1 MSKSFQQSS
10 LSRDSQGHGRDL
22 SAGIGLLA
30 AATQSLNM
38 PASLGR
44 MNQGTARL
52 ASLMNLGMSSS
63 LNQQG
68 SHSALSSGSTS
79 SHNLQSIFNIGS
91 RGPLP
96 LSSQHRGDADQA
108 TNILASFGLS
118 ARDLDELSRYPEDK
132 ITPENL
138 PQILLQL
145 KRRRAEEGYGRDGR
159 SSTREPPYRVPRDDW
174 EEKRHFRRD
183 SFDDRGPSLNPVV
196 DYDHGS
202 RSQESGYYDRM
213 DYEDDRLRDGERCR
227 DESFYGETSH
237 NYHKFDSEY
246 DRMGRGPGPERSLFE
261 KKRGAPPNS
270 NIEDFHGFL
279 PKGYPH
285 LCSICDMPVHSN
297 KEWNHHINGATHSR
311 RCQLLLEIYPE
322 WNPDSDSGH
331 GMGDPFML
339 QQSTNPAPG
348 ILGPPPP
355 PFHLGGPPVGPR
367 DLQAL
372 SSQEGRIKI
381 RCSHELV
388 TSYLLNSLRAGNG
401 NMQGPRHMQKG
412 RVETSRVVHIMD
424 FQRGKNLRYQLLQ
437 LVEPFGI
444 ITNHLILNKINEAFI
459 EMSTTEDAQAA
470 VEYYSTTPALVFGKP
485 VRVHLSQ
492 KYKRIKKPEGKPD
505 QKTEPP
511 KPELGRVIHLSNLPH
526 SGYSDNAVLKL
537 AEPYGK
543 IKNYIL
549 MRMKS
554 QAFIEMETR
563 EDALAMVEHC
573 ANKALW
579 FQGRC
584 VKVDLSE
591 KYKKLVL
598 RIPNKGVELLKKD
611 KTRKRTYSPDSKDS
625 PSDKKSKTDAA
636 QKPESGNV
644 EDKTKEEKQDDAA
657 EPSGAKSTE
666 QTDQDEPSLLLESE
680 DELLVDEE
688 EAAALLESGSSAGDD
703 ADVANLTDVTTE
715 VKKEPADD
723 VTVKTEGNV
732 VANPATK
739 KKLKKRYV
747 GGFPRSMEGFV
758 TLDEVGDEE
767 DSDHQKL
774 RKSGLAIKVAGKN
787 DDSLAEIKVD
797 KIEEPEQENETL
809 ENGTKTEENPKAEAA
824 EASDTTTAQDT
835 EKNAHENTDTQDE
848 QETKNVQEKAA
859 VPDEF
864 RIGPYQ
870 PNIPV
875 GVNYVVPKTGF
886 YCKLCSLFYTN
897 EDVAKKTHCSSL
909 PHYQK
914 LKKILDKMAED
925 HRQKKEA

>member
-311 RCQLLLEIYPE
+311 RCQLLLEMYE
-322 WNPDSDSGH
+322 LK
-331 GMGDPFML
+331 GDPFML

-367 DLQAL
+367 GGFSICLQ
-372 SSQEGRIKI
+372 SSYM
-381 RCSHELV
+381 LV
-388 TSYLLNSLRAGNG
+388 EFSGAGNG

-625 PSDKKSKTDAA
+625 PSDKKSKTEPA
-636 QKPESGNV
+636 QKPESGNA
-644 EDKTKEEKQDDAA
+644 EEKAKEEKQEDAA
-657 EPSGAKSTE
+657 EPSSAKSGE
-666 QTDQDEPSLLLESE
+666 QTEQDEPSLLLESE

-688 EAAALLESGSSAGDD
+688 EAAALLESGSSAGED
-703 ADVANLTDVTTE
+703 ADVANLADVTTE
-715 VKKEPADD
+715 EKKDTPDD
-723 VTVKTEGNV
+723 ATVKTEGNV
-732 VANPATK
+732 TATPAAK

-774 RKSGLAIKVAGKN
+774 RKSGLAAKAAGKSE
-787 DDSLAEIKVD
+787 DSLAEIKVD
-797 KIEEPEQENETL
+797 KIEEPEQESETV
-809 ENGTKTEENPKAEAA
+809 ENGTKSEENAKAESV
-824 EASDTTTAQDT
+824 EASDATTAAQDT
-835 EKNAHENTDTQDE
+835 EKNAQENTDPQGE
-848 QETKNVQEKAA
+848 QETKSVLEKPL

-925 HRQKKEA
+925 FRQKKEG

>member
-145 KRRRAEEGYGRDGR
+145 KRRRAEESYGRDGR

-367 DLQAL
+367 
-372 SSQEGRIKI
+372 G
-381 RCSHELV
+381 
-388 TSYLLNSLRAGNG
+388 AGNG
-401 NMQGPRHMQKG
+401 SMQGPRHMQKG

-625 PSDKKSKTDAA
+625 PSDKKSKPDAA
-636 QKPESGNV
+636 PKPEGSSG
-644 EDKTKEEKQDDAA
+644 EEKAKEEKQDDAA
-657 EPSGAKSTE
+657 EPSGTKSTE

-715 VKKEPADD
+715 EKKDTADE
-723 VTVKTEGNV
+723 VAVKTEGNV
-732 VANPATK
+732 VPNPAAK

-774 RKSGLAIKVAGKN
+774 RKLAAKSAGKN

-809 ENGTKTEENPKAEAA
+809 ENGTKPEENAKAESVDAPDA
-824 EASDTTTAQDT
+824 TAAQDAENT
-835 EKNAHENTDTQDE
+835 HENTDTQEE
-848 QETKNVQEKAA
+848 QETKNVQEKPL

-870 PNIPV
+870 PNVPV

>member
-10 LSRDSQGHGRDL
+10 LGRDSQGHGRDL
-22 SAGIGLLA
+22 SAAGIGLLA
-30 AATQSLNM
+30 AATQSLSM

-68 SHSALSSGSTS
+68 AHSALSSASTS

-108 TNILASFGLS
+108 SNILASFGLS

-145 KRRRAEEGYGRDGR
+145 KRRRTEEGPTLSYGRDGR
-159 SSTREPPYRVPRDDW
+159 SATREPPYRVPRDDW

-183 SFDDRGPSLNPVV
+183 SFDDRGPSLNPVL

-227 DESFYGETSH
+227 DDSFFGETSH

-246 DRMGRGPGPERSLFE
+246 ERMGRGPGPLQERSLFE
-261 KKRGAPPNS
+261 KKRGAPPSS
-270 NIEDFHGFL
+270 NIEDFHGLL

-285 LCSICDMPVHSN
+285 LCSICDLPVHSN
-297 KEWNHHINGATHSR
+297 KEWSQHINGASHSR

-322 WNPDSDSGH
+322 WNPDNDTGH
-331 GMGDPFML
+331 TMGDPFML

-355 PFHLGGPPVGPR
+355 SFHLGGPAVGPR
-367 DLQAL
+367 GNL
-372 SSQEGRIKI
+372 G
-381 RCSHELV
+381 
-388 TSYLLNSLRAGNG
+388 AGNG
-401 NMQGPRHMQKG
+401 NLQGPRHMQKG

-437 LVEPFGI
+437 LVEPFGVI
-444 ITNHLILNKINEAFI
+444 SNHLILNKINEAFI
-459 EMSTTEDAQAA
+459 EMATTEDAQAA
-470 VEYYSTTPALVFGKP
+470 VDYYTTTPALVFGKP

-505 QKTEPP
+505 QKFDQ
-511 KPELGRVIHLSNLPH
+511 KQELGRVIHLSNLPH
-526 SGYSDNAVLKL
+526 SGYSDSAVLKL

-554 QAFIEMETR
+554 Q
-563 EDALAMVEHC
+563 
-573 ANKALW
+573 
-579 FQGRC
+579 
-584 VKVDLSE
+584 
-591 KYKKLVL
+591 
-598 RIPNKGVELLKKD
+598 IPNRGIDLLKKD
-611 KTRKRTYSPDSKDS
+611 KSRKRSYSPDGKES
-625 PSDKKSKTDAA
+625 PSDKKSKTDGS
-636 QKPESGNV
+636 QKTESTTEGK
-644 EDKTKEEKQDDAA
+644 EQEEKSGEDGEKDTKDDQAEQ
-657 EPSGAKSTE
+657 EPSM
-666 QTDQDEPSLLLESE
+666 LLESE

-688 EAAALLESGSSAGDD
+688 EAAALLESGSSVGDETD
-703 ADVANLTDVTTE
+703 LANLGDVASDG
-715 VKKEPADD
+715 KKEPSDKA
-723 VTVKTEGNV
+723 VKKD
-732 VANPATK
+732 ANASASAASK
-739 KKLKKRYV
+739 KKLK
-747 GGFPRSMEGFV
+747 
-758 TLDEVGDEE
+758 
-767 DSDHQKL
+767 
-774 RKSGLAIKVAGKN
+774 
-787 DDSLAEIKVD
+787 KVD
-797 KIEEPEQENETL
+797 KIEELDQENEAAL
-809 ENGTKTEENPKAEAA
+809 ENGIKNEENTEPGAESA
-824 EASDTTTAQDT
+824 ENADDPNKDTSENADGQSD
-835 EKNAHENTDTQDE
+835 ENKEDYTI
-848 QETKNVQEKAA
+848 
-859 VPDEF
+859 PDEY

-870 PNIPV
+870 PNVPV
-875 GVNYVVPKTGF
+875 GIDYVIPKTGF

-897 EDVAKKTHCSSL
+897 EEVAKNTHCSSL

-914 LKKILDKMAED
+914 LKKFLNKLAEER
-925 HRQKKEA
+925 RQKKEA

>member
-30 AATQSLNM
+30 AATQSLSM

-68 SHSALSSGSTS
+68 SHSALSSASTS

-145 KRRRAEEGYGRDGR
+145 KRRRAEEGPSLSYGRDGR

-227 DESFYGETSH
+227 DDSFYGETSR

-331 GMGDPFML
+331 GRGDRSML

-355 PFHLGGPPVGPR
+355 PFHLGPPLGPR
-367 DLQAL
+367 
-372 SSQEGRIKI
+372 G
-381 RCSHELV
+381 
-388 TSYLLNSLRAGNG
+388 AGNG
-401 NMQGPRHMQKG
+401 NMPGPRHMQKD
-412 RVETSRVVHIMD
+412 RMETSRVVHIMD

-470 VEYYSTTPALVFGKP
+470 VEYYMTTPALVFGKP
-485 VRVHLSQ
+485 VRVHLSH

-511 KPELGRVIHLSNLPH
+511 KPEPGRVIHLSNLPH
-526 SGYSDNAVLKL
+526 SGYSDNAVIKL

-573 ANKALW
+573 SNKALW

-625 PSDKKSKTDAA
+625 PSDKKSKTDGT
-636 QKPESGNV
+636 QKTESGSA
-644 EDKTKEEKQDDAA
+644 EDKDKEEKQDDDAEKSAA
-657 EPSGAKSTE
+657 KGSE
-666 QTDQDEPSLLLESE
+666 QADQDEPNLLLESE

-703 ADVANLTDVTTE
+703 ADVANLGDVAAE
-715 VKKEPADD
+715 EKKDAADD
-723 VTVKTEGNV
+723 TNAKTEGNIG
-732 VANPATK
+732 ATPAAK

-747 GGFPRSMEGFV
+747 GGFPQSMEGFV

-774 RKSGLAIKVAGKN
+774 RKSGMVGKSAGKN

-809 ENGTKTEENPKAEAA
+809 ENGTKTEENIKTEPVET
-824 EASDTTTAQDT
+824 SDNTATQDM
-835 EKNAHENTDTQDE
+835 EKNTNENTDAQGE
-848 QETKNVQEKAA
+848 QETKSIQEKSV
-859 VPDEF
+859 VPDEY

-870 PNIPV
+870 PNVPV

-925 HRQKKEA
+925 HRQKKDA

>member
-367 DLQAL
+367 
-372 SSQEGRIKI
+372 GNIG
-381 RCSHELV
+381 
-388 TSYLLNSLRAGNG
+388 AGNG

-625 PSDKKSKTDAA
+625 PSDKKSKPDAA
-636 QKPESGNV
+636 QKPESGSV
-644 EDKTKEEKQDDAA
+644 EEKVKEEKQDDAA
-657 EPSGAKSTE
+657 EPSGAKSSE
-666 QTDQDEPSLLLESE
+666 QADQDEPSLLLESE

-715 VKKEPADD
+715 EKKDTADD
-723 VTVKTEGNV
+723 VTIKVEGNV
-732 VANPATK
+732 VANPAAK
-739 KKLKKRYV
+739 KKLK
-747 GGFPRSMEGFV
+747 
-758 TLDEVGDEE
+758 
-767 DSDHQKL
+767 
-774 RKSGLAIKVAGKN
+774 
-787 DDSLAEIKVD
+787 KVD
-797 KIEEPEQENETL
+797 KIEEPEQENEAL
-809 ENGTKTEENPKAEAA
+809 ENGTKTEDNLKAETV
-824 EASDTTTAQDT
+824 EVSDTTTTAQDT
-835 EKNAHENTDTQDE
+835 EKNAPENTDTQDE
-848 QETKNVQEKAA
+848 QETKNVPEKPL

-870 PNIPV
+870 PNVPV

>member
-30 AATQSLNM
+30 AATQSLSM

-68 SHSALSSGSTS
+68 SHSALSSASTS

-108 TNILASFGLS
+108 SNILASFGLS

-145 KRRRAEEGYGRDGR
+145 KRRRTEEGPSLSYGRDGR
-159 SSTREPPYRVPRDDW
+159 SATREPPYRVPRDDW

-183 SFDDRGPSLNPVV
+183 SFDDRGPSLNPVL

-227 DESFYGETSH
+227 DESFYGEPSH

-246 DRMGRGPGPERSLFE
+246 ERMGRGPGPLQERSLFE
-261 KKRGAPPNS
+261 KKRGAPPSS

-297 KEWNHHINGATHSR
+297 KEWNQHINGATHSR

-322 WNPDSDSGH
+322 WNPDNDSGH

-355 PFHLGGPPVGPR
+355 SFHLGGPPVGPR
-367 DLQAL
+367 
-372 SSQEGRIKI
+372 G
-381 RCSHELV
+381 
-388 TSYLLNSLRAGNG
+388 NMGAGNG

-412 RVETSRVVHIMD
+412 RMETSRVVHIMD

-437 LVEPFGI
+437 LVEPFGVI
-444 ITNHLILNKINEAFI
+444 SNHLILNKINEAFI

-470 VEYYSTTPALVFGKP
+470 VDYYTTTPALVFGKP

-492 KYKRIKKPEGKPD
+492 KYKRIKKPEGGKPD
-505 QKTEPP
+505 QKFEQ

-526 SGYSDNAVLKL
+526 SGYSDSAVIKL

-563 EDALAMVEHC
+563 EDAMAMVEHC
-573 ANKALW
+573 AKKALW
-579 FQGRC
+579 FQGRY

-598 RIPNKGVELLKKD
+598 RIPNRGIDLLKKD
-611 KTRKRTYSPDSKDS
+611 KSRKRSYSPDGKDS
-625 PSDKKSKTDAA
+625 PSDKKSKTDGS
-636 QKPESGNV
+636 QKSDSGA
-644 EDKTKEEKQDDAA
+644 EGKEQEEKQSEDADKDIKDEQA
-657 EPSGAKSTE
+657 E
-666 QTDQDEPSLLLESE
+666 QEPGLLLESE

-688 EAAALLESGSSAGDD
+688 EAAALLESGSSVGDETD
-703 ADVANLTDVTTE
+703 LANLGDVAADI
-715 VKKEPADD
+715 KKEPSEKAL
-723 VTVKTEGNV
+723 KKMEMSLGSS
-732 VANPATK
+732 AAAK
-739 KKLKKRYV
+739 KKLKK
-747 GGFPRSMEGFV
+747 
-758 TLDEVGDEE
+758 
-767 DSDHQKL
+767 
-774 RKSGLAIKVAGKN
+774 
-787 DDSLAEIKVD
+787 VD
-797 KIEEPEQENETL
+797 KMEELDQENDGSL
-809 ENGTKTEENPKAEAA
+809 ENGIKNEDSTEPGGAESAENLEGMDPNQET
-824 EASDTTTAQDT
+824 S
-835 EKNAHENTDTQDE
+835 ENTDGESEIKREDI
-848 QETKNVQEKAA
+848 
-859 VPDEF
+859 PDEY

-870 PNIPV
+870 PNVPV
-875 GVNYVVPKTGF
+875 GVDYVIPKTGF

-897 EDVAKKTHCSSL
+897 EEVAKNTHCSSL

-914 LKKILDKMAED
+914 LKKFLNKLAED
-925 HRQKKEA
+925 RRQKKEA

>member
-38 PASLGR
+38 PSLGR

-367 DLQAL
+367 
-372 SSQEGRIKI
+372 G
-381 RCSHELV
+381 
-388 TSYLLNSLRAGNG
+388 AGNG

-505 QKTEPP
+505 QKNETP

-573 ANKALW
+573 TNKALW

-611 KTRKRTYSPDSKDS
+611 KTRKRTYSPDNKDS
-625 PSDKKSKTDAA
+625 PSDKKPKTDAT
-636 QKPESGNV
+636 QKPEGGNA
-644 EDKTKEEKQDDAA
+644 EDKVKEEKPEDAA
-657 EPSGAKSTE
+657 EPSAAKPNE
-666 QTDQDEPSLLLESE
+666 QTEQDEPSLLLESE

-703 ADVANLTDVTTE
+703 ADVANLTDVATE
-715 VKKEPADD
+715 EKKDTAED

-732 VANPATK
+732 VASPAAK

-774 RKSGLAIKVAGKN
+774 RKAGLALKAAAKN

-797 KIEEPEQENETL
+797 KIEEPEQESETL
-809 ENGTKTEENPKAEAA
+809 ENGTKPEESLKVEPVEG
-824 EASDTTTAQDT
+824 SDATAAQDP
-835 EKNAHENTDTQDE
+835 EKNTHENTDPQDE
-848 QETKNVQEKAA
+848 QEAKNAADKALI
-859 VPDEF
+859 PDEF

-870 PNIPV
+870 PNVPL

-925 HRQKKEA
+925 YRQKKEA

>member
-367 DLQAL
+367 
-372 SSQEGRIKI
+372 G
-381 RCSHELV
+381 
-388 TSYLLNSLRAGNG
+388 AGNG

-625 PSDKKSKTDAA
+625 PSDKKSKTDAT

-644 EDKTKEEKQDDAA
+644 EEKVKEEKQDDAA
-657 EPSGAKSTE
+657 EPSGPKSSE
-666 QTDQDEPSLLLESE
+666 QADQDEPSLLLESE

-703 ADVANLTDVTTE
+703 ADVANLADVTTE
-715 VKKEPADD
+715 EKKDTADD
-723 VTVKTEGNV
+723 VTIKTEGNV

-774 RKSGLAIKVAGKN
+774 RKSGLAVKSAGKN

-809 ENGTKTEENPKAEAA
+809 ENGTKTEDSSKAEAV
-824 EASDTTTAQDT
+824 ESSDTTTAQDT

-848 QETKNVQEKAA
+848 QETKNVQEKPL

>member
-38 PASLGR
+38 PASLRR

-96 LSSQHRGDADQA
+96 LSSQHSGDADQA

-367 DLQAL
+367 
-372 SSQEGRIKI
+372 GNIG
-381 RCSHELV
+381 
-388 TSYLLNSLRAGNG
+388 AGNG

-625 PSDKKSKTDAA
+625 PSDKKSKPDAA
-636 QKPESGNV
+636 QKPESSGA
-644 EDKTKEEKQDDAA
+644 EDKVKEEKQEDAA
-657 EPSGAKSTE
+657 EPSGVKSGE
-666 QTDQDEPSLLLESE
+666 QADQDEPSLLLESE

-703 ADVANLTDVTTE
+703 ADVANLADVTTE
-715 VKKEPADD
+715 EKKDTTDEVAVKP
-723 VTVKTEGNV
+723 EGNV
-732 VANPATK
+732 VANPAAK

-774 RKSGLAIKVAGKN
+774 RKSGLAVKSAGKN

-809 ENGTKTEENPKAEAA
+809 ENGTKTEDNSKAETA
-824 EASDTTTAQDT
+824 EASDTTTAQDP

-848 QETKNVQEKAA
+848 QETKSIQEKSL

-870 PNIPV
+870 PNVPV

>member
-1 MSKSFQQSS
+1 M
-10 LSRDSQGHGRDL
+10 RRWAAGGRR
-22 SAGIGLLA
+22 AVR
-30 AATQSLNM
+30 
-38 PASLGR
+38 P
-44 MNQGTARL
+44 
-52 ASLMNLGMSSS
+52 
-63 LNQQG
+63 
-68 SHSALSSGSTS
+68 
-79 SHNLQSIFNIGS
+79 GS
-91 RGPLP
+91 RE
-96 LSSQHRGDADQA
+96 
-108 TNILASFGLS
+108 S
-118 ARDLDELSRYPEDK
+118 A
-132 ITPENL
+132 
-138 PQILLQL
+138 
-145 KRRRAEEGYGRDGR
+145 
-159 SSTREPPYRVPRDDW
+159 
-174 EEKRHFRRD
+174 
-183 SFDDRGPSLNPVV
+183 
-196 DYDHGS
+196 
-202 RSQESGYYDRM
+202 
-213 DYEDDRLRDGERCR
+213 
-227 DESFYGETSH
+227 
-237 NYHKFDSEY
+237 
-246 DRMGRGPGPERSLFE
+246 
-261 KKRGAPPNS
+261 
-270 NIEDFHGFL
+270 
-279 PKGYPH
+279 
-285 LCSICDMPVHSN
+285 
-297 KEWNHHINGATHSR
+297 EWNHHINGATHSR
-311 RCQLLLEIYPE
+311 RCQLLLE
-322 WNPDSDSGH
+322 
-331 GMGDPFML
+331 MGDPFML

-367 DLQAL
+367 
-372 SSQEGRIKI
+372 G
-381 RCSHELV
+381 
-388 TSYLLNSLRAGNG
+388 AGNG

-625 PSDKKSKTDAA
+625 PSDKKSKPDAA
-636 QKPESGNV
+636 QKPESGST
-644 EDKTKEEKQDDAA
+644 EDKVKEEKQDEAA
-657 EPSGAKSTE
+657 EPSGTKSGE
-666 QTDQDEPSLLLESE
+666 QAEQDEPSLLLESE

-715 VKKEPADD
+715 EKKATAEE

-732 VANPATK
+732 VANPAAK

-774 RKSGLAIKVAGKN
+774 RKSGLALKSAGKN

-797 KIEEPEQENETL
+797 KIEESEQENETL
-809 ENGTKTEENPKAEAA
+809 ENGTKAEDNPKAESV
-824 EASDTTTAQDT
+824 EASDPTTAQDT

-848 QETKNVQEKAA
+848 QETKNVQEKSL

-870 PNIPV
+870 PNVPV

-925 HRQKKEA
+925 YRQKKEA

>member
-118 ARDLDELSRYPEDK
+118 SRDLDELSRYPEDK

-367 DLQAL
+367 
-372 SSQEGRIKI
+372 GG
-381 RCSHELV
+381 
-388 TSYLLNSLRAGNG
+388 GNG

-625 PSDKKSKTDAA
+625 PSDKKSKTEAA
-636 QKPESGNV
+636 QKPESGNT
-644 EDKTKEEKQDDAA
+644 EEKPKEEKQEDAA
-657 EPSGAKSTE
+657 EPSSAKSGE
-666 QTDQDEPSLLLESE
+666 QAEQDEPSLLLESE

-688 EAAALLESGSSAGDD
+688 EAAALLESGSSAGED
-703 ADVANLTDVTTE
+703 ADVANLADVATE
-715 VKKEPADD
+715 EKKDTPDD
-723 VTVKTEGNV
+723 ATVKTEGNV
-732 VANPATK
+732 AATPAAK

-774 RKSGLAIKVAGKN
+774 RKSGLAAKAAGKN
-787 DDSLAEIKVD
+787 EDSLAEIKVD

-809 ENGTKTEENPKAEAA
+809 ENGTKSEENAKAESV
-824 EASDTTTAQDT
+824 EGSDATTAQDA
-835 EKNAHENTDTQDE
+835 EKNAQENTDPQGE
-848 QETKNVQEKAA
+848 QETKSVQEKPL

-925 HRQKKEA
+925 YRQKKE

>member
-1 MSKSFQQSS
+1 MKSGAA
-10 LSRDSQGHGRDL
+10 RPG
-22 SAGIGLLA
+22 GL
-30 AATQSLNM
+30 
-38 PASLGR
+38 PGKPPFP
-44 MNQGTARL
+44 
-52 ASLMNLGMSSS
+52 
-63 LNQQG
+63 G
-68 SHSALSSGSTS
+68 SCG
-79 SHNLQSIFNIGS
+79 
-91 RGPLP
+91 
-96 LSSQHRGDADQA
+96 
-108 TNILASFGLS
+108 
-118 ARDLDELSRYPEDK
+118 
-132 ITPENL
+132 L
-138 PQILLQL
+138 PQ
-145 KRRRAEEGYGRDGR
+145 RRFPAGGDTDRTAAERGR
-159 SSTREPPYRVPRDDW
+159 E
-174 EEKRHFRRD
+174 RRD
-183 SFDDRGPSLNPVV
+183 SRGALSHGCSRRFGAAAGGGRERAARSPLSAPGGAVRRAREAAPPPPVCGAVLFFFFPLCQNILTRPAGPGARADR
-196 DYDHGS
+196 
-202 RSQESGYYDRM
+202 
-213 DYEDDRLRDGERCR
+213 RLRAGNGSVPPGARPR
-227 DESFYGETSH
+227 SGGT
-237 NYHKFDSEY
+237 
-246 DRMGRGPGPERSLFE
+246 MGGRGPGQ
-261 KKRGAPPNS
+261 
-270 NIEDFHGFL
+270 
-279 PKGYPH
+279 
-285 LCSICDMPVHSN
+285 
-297 KEWNHHINGATHSR
+297 EWNHHINGATHGR

-367 DLQAL
+367 
-372 SSQEGRIKI
+372 G
-381 RCSHELV
+381 
-388 TSYLLNSLRAGNG
+388 AGNG

-492 KYKRIKKPEGKPD
+492 KYKRIKKPESKPD

-625 PSDKKSKTDAA
+625 PSDKKSKTDAT
-636 QKPESGNV
+636 QKPESGTV
-644 EDKTKEEKQDDAA
+644 EDKVKEEKQDDAA
-657 EPSGAKSTE
+657 EPSGTKSSE
-666 QTDQDEPSLLLESE
+666 QADQDEPSLLLESE

-715 VKKEPADD
+715 EKKDPADD

-732 VANPATK
+732 VANPAAK

-774 RKSGLAIKVAGKN
+774 RKSGLAVKSAGKN

-809 ENGTKTEENPKAEAA
+809 ENGTKTEDNLKAEAV
-824 EASDTTTAQDT
+824 EASDPTTAQDP
-835 EKNAHENTDTQDE
+835 EKNAHENIDTQEE
-848 QETKNVQEKAA
+848 QETKNVQEKALI
-859 VPDEF
+859 PDEF

-870 PNIPV
+870 PNVPV

-925 HRQKKEA
+925 YRQKKEA

>member
-38 PASLGR
+38 PASIGR

-246 DRMGRGPGPERSLFE
+246 ERMGRGPGPERSLFE

-367 DLQAL
+367 
-372 SSQEGRIKI
+372 G
-381 RCSHELV
+381 
-388 TSYLLNSLRAGNG
+388 AGNG

-625 PSDKKSKTDAA
+625 PSDKKSKTDGA
-636 QKPESGNV
+636 QKPESV
-644 EDKTKEEKQDDAA
+644 SAEDKVKEEKPDETA
-657 EPSGAKSTE
+657 ETSGTKSSE
-666 QTDQDEPSLLLESE
+666 QADQDEPSLLLESE

-703 ADVANLTDVTTE
+703 ADVANLTDVTAE
-715 VKKEPADD
+715 EKKDPADE
-723 VTVKTEGNV
+723 VAVKTEGNV
-732 VANPATK
+732 VANPAAK

-774 RKSGLAIKVAGKN
+774 RKSGLAVKSAGKN

-809 ENGTKTEENPKAEAA
+809 ENGTKTEDNLKTEPV
-824 EASDTTTAQDT
+824 EASDTTTPQDA
-835 EKNAHENTDTQDE
+835 EKNTHENTDTQDE
-848 QETKNVQEKAA
+848 QETKNIQEKS
-859 VPDEF
+859 VIPDEF

-870 PNIPV
+870 PNIPI

>member
-1 MSKSFQQSS
+1 MSKSFQRSS

-30 AATQSLNM
+30 AATQSL
-38 PASLGR
+38 GR
-44 MNQGTARL
+44 MNQGTAHL

-63 LNQQG
+63 LNKQG
-68 SHSALSSGSTS
+68 SHSALSSASAS
-79 SHNLQSIFNIGS
+79 SHALQSIFNIGS
-91 RGPLP
+91 RGPLS
-96 LSSQHRGDADQA
+96 LSSQHRGDAEQA

-145 KRRRAEEGYGRDGR
+145 KRRRAEEGPSLSYGRDGR
-159 SSTREPPYRVPRDDW
+159 SAAREPPYRVPRDDW

-183 SFDDRGPSLNPVV
+183 SFDDGGSSLNPVV

-202 RSQESGYYDRM
+202 RSQESVYYDRM

-227 DESFYGETSH
+227 DDSYYGETSH
-237 NYHKFDSEY
+237 KYRKFDSEY
-246 DRMGRGPGPERSLFE
+246 DRMSRGPERSLFE

-270 NIEDFHGFL
+270 NIEDFHGLL

-297 KEWNHHINGATHSR
+297 KEWNQHIDGATHSR

-322 WNPDSDSGH
+322 WNPDSDSGR

-355 PFHLGGPPVGPR
+355 PFHLGGPPIGSR
-367 DLQAL
+367 
-372 SSQEGRIKI
+372 G
-381 RCSHELV
+381 
-388 TSYLLNSLRAGNG
+388 AGNG
-401 NMQGPRHMQKG
+401 SMQAPRHMQKG

-437 LVEPFGI
+437 LVEPFGM

-459 EMSTTEDAQAA
+459 EMATTEDAQAA
-470 VEYYSTTPALVFGKP
+470 VEYYSTTPALVFGTP

-505 QKTEPP
+505 QKFEPP
-511 KPELGRVIHLSNLPH
+511 KQELGRVIHLSNLPH

-537 AEPYGK
+537 ADPYGK

-563 EDALAMVEHC
+563 EAAVAMMEHC
-573 ANKALW
+573 SNKALW

-591 KYKKLVL
+591 KYKKLIL
-598 RIPNKGVELLKKD
+598 RIPNKGVDLLKKD
-611 KTRKRTYSPDSKDS
+611 KPRKRGISPDSKDS
-625 PSDKKSKTDAA
+625 GREKKCKMEDNEKMESSSTDDKDEKREETERGDTKGSEQAD
-636 QKPESGNV
+636 Q
-644 EDKTKEEKQDDAA
+644 ED
-657 EPSGAKSTE
+657 SNI
-666 QTDQDEPSLLLESE
+666 LLESE

-688 EAAALLESGSSAGDD
+688 EAAALLESGSSAADD
-703 ADVANLTDVTTE
+703 TDVANLGDVTTE
-715 VKKEPADD
+715 QKETVDNET
-723 VTVKTEGNV
+723 TVKTE
-732 VANPATK
+732 ANAASTSTQ

-747 GGFPRSMEGFV
+747 GGFPGSMEGFV

-767 DSDHQKL
+767 DSDNPKQ
-774 RKSGLAIKVAGKN
+774 RKSGMVKPVVK
-787 DDSLAEIKVD
+787 SEIVTENQT
-797 KIEEPEQENETL
+797 EETRQENETL
-809 ENGTKTEENPKAEAA
+809 ENGAKPDSAKLEVPEV
-824 EASDTTTAQDT
+824 SDSTVTQ
-835 EKNAHENTDTQDE
+835 ERERNENTDVP
-848 QETKNVQEKAA
+848 ETKTVREKRA
-859 VPDEF
+859 VPDEH

-870 PNIPV
+870 PNVPV
-875 GVNYVVPKTGF
+875 GVNHVVPRTGF

-897 EDVAKKTHCSSL
+897 EDAAKKVHCSSL
-909 PHYQK
+909 AHYQK
-914 LKKILDKMAED
+914 LKKHMDKMAGD
-925 HRQKKEA
+925 QRQKKEA

>member
-297 KEWNHHINGATHSR
+297 KVSYA
-311 RCQLLLEIYPE
+311 
-322 WNPDSDSGH
+322 PD
-331 GMGDPFML
+331 
-339 QQSTNPAPG
+339 
-348 ILGPPPP
+348 
-355 PFHLGGPPVGPR
+355 
-367 DLQAL
+367 
-372 SSQEGRIKI
+372 
-381 RCSHELV
+381 
-388 TSYLLNSLRAGNG
+388 TSIFL
-401 NMQGPRHMQKG
+401 
-412 RVETSRVVHIMD
+412 
-424 FQRGKNLRYQLLQ
+424 
-437 LVEPFGI
+437 
-444 ITNHLILNKINEAFI
+444 
-459 EMSTTEDAQAA
+459 
-470 VEYYSTTPALVFGKP
+470 
-485 VRVHLSQ
+485 
-492 KYKRIKKPEGKPD
+492 
-505 QKTEPP
+505 
-511 KPELGRVIHLSNLPH
+511 
-526 SGYSDNAVLKL
+526 
-537 AEPYGK
+537 
-543 IKNYIL
+543 
-549 MRMKS
+549 
-554 QAFIEMETR
+554 
-563 EDALAMVEHC
+563 
-573 ANKALW
+573 
-579 FQGRC
+579 
-584 VKVDLSE
+584 
-591 KYKKLVL
+591 
-598 RIPNKGVELLKKD
+598 
-611 KTRKRTYSPDSKDS
+611 
-625 PSDKKSKTDAA
+625 
-636 QKPESGNV
+636 
-644 EDKTKEEKQDDAA
+644 
-657 EPSGAKSTE
+657 
-666 QTDQDEPSLLLESE
+666 
-680 DELLVDEE
+680 
-688 EAAALLESGSSAGDD
+688 
-703 ADVANLTDVTTE
+703 
-715 VKKEPADD
+715 
-723 VTVKTEGNV
+723 
-732 VANPATK
+732 
-739 KKLKKRYV
+739 
-747 GGFPRSMEGFV
+747 
-758 TLDEVGDEE
+758 
-767 DSDHQKL
+767 
-774 RKSGLAIKVAGKN
+774 
-787 DDSLAEIKVD
+787 
-797 KIEEPEQENETL
+797 
-809 ENGTKTEENPKAEAA
+809 
-824 EASDTTTAQDT
+824 
-835 EKNAHENTDTQDE
+835 
-848 QETKNVQEKAA
+848 
-859 VPDEF
+859 
-864 RIGPYQ
+864 
-870 PNIPV
+870 
-875 GVNYVVPKTGF
+875 YVVVSVLFLPI
-886 YCKLCSLFYTN
+886 SLII
-897 EDVAKKTHCSSL
+897 S
-909 PHYQK
+909 
-914 LKKILDKMAED
+914 MAWLLFEMI
-925 HRQKKEA
+925 

>member
-1 MSKSFQQSS
+1 MAHS
-10 LSRDSQGHGRDL
+10 LK
-22 SAGIGLLA
+22 AGV
-30 AATQSLNM
+30 
-38 PASLGR
+38 
-44 MNQGTARL
+44 
-52 ASLMNLGMSSS
+52 
-63 LNQQG
+63 
-68 SHSALSSGSTS
+68 
-79 SHNLQSIFNIGS
+79 
-91 RGPLP
+91 GPREP
-96 LSSQHRGDADQA
+96 V
-108 TNILASFGLS
+108 
-118 ARDLDELSRYPEDK
+118 
-132 ITPENL
+132 
-138 PQILLQL
+138 
-145 KRRRAEEGYGRDGR
+145 
-159 SSTREPPYRVPRDDW
+159 STRCC
-174 EEKRHFRRD
+174 H
-183 SFDDRGPSLNPVV
+183 
-196 DYDHGS
+196 
-202 RSQESGYYDRM
+202 
-213 DYEDDRLRDGERCR
+213 
-227 DESFYGETSH
+227 ESFH
-237 NYHKFDSEY
+237 NVSKARNAILESCLKPDHVEVK
-246 DRMGRGPGPERSLFE
+246 RSL
-261 KKRGAPPNS
+261 
-270 NIEDFHGFL
+270 
-279 PKGYPH
+279 
-285 LCSICDMPVHSN
+285 
-297 KEWNHHINGATHSR
+297 EWNHHINGATHSR

-367 DLQAL
+367 
-372 SSQEGRIKI
+372 G
-381 RCSHELV
+381 
-388 TSYLLNSLRAGNG
+388 AGNG

-644 EDKTKEEKQDDAA
+644 EDKVKEEKQDDAA
-657 EPSGAKSTE
+657 EPSGTKSTA
-666 QTDQDEPSLLLESE
+666 QADQDEPSLLLESE

-703 ADVANLTDVTTE
+703 ADVANLADVTAE
-715 VKKEPADD
+715 EKKDTAED
-723 VTVKTEGNV
+723 VTIKTEGNV
-732 VANPATK
+732 AANPAAK

-774 RKSGLAIKVAGKN
+774 RKSGLVLKSAGKT

-797 KIEEPEQENETL
+797 KIEEAEQENETL
-809 ENGTKTEENPKAEAA
+809 ENGTKPEDNLKAESV
-824 EASDTTTAQDT
+824 EASDTTTAQDS
-835 EKNAHENTDTQDE
+835 EKNTHENTDPQDE
-848 QETKNVQEKAA
+848 QETKSVQEKAL

>member
-213 DYEDDRLRDGERCR
+213 DYEDDRIRDGERCR

-367 DLQAL
+367 
-372 SSQEGRIKI
+372 GNIG
-381 RCSHELV
+381 
-388 TSYLLNSLRAGNG
+388 AGNG

-611 KTRKRTYSPDSKDS
+611 KTRKRTYSPDSKDA
-625 PSDKKSKTDAA
+625 PTDKKAKPDAT
-636 QKPESGNV
+636 QKPESGSAEEKV
-644 EDKTKEEKQDDAA
+644 KEEKPDDAA
-657 EPSGAKSTE
+657 EPSVAKSSE
-666 QTDQDEPSLLLESE
+666 QADQDEPSLLLESE

-703 ADVANLTDVTTE
+703 ADVATLADVTTE
-715 VKKEPADD
+715 EKKEPAED
-723 VTVKTEGNV
+723 VSVKTEGNV
-732 VANPATK
+732 VASPATK
-739 KKLKKRYV
+739 KKLKK
-747 GGFPRSMEGFV
+747 
-758 TLDEVGDEE
+758 
-767 DSDHQKL
+767 
-774 RKSGLAIKVAGKN
+774 
-787 DDSLAEIKVD
+787 VD
-797 KIEEPEQENETL
+797 KMEEPEPENEML
-809 ENGTKTEENPKAEAA
+809 ENGTKTEDNLKAETV
-824 EASDTTTAQDT
+824 EASDTTTVQDT
-835 EKNAHENTDTQDE
+835 EKNTHENTDTQNE
-848 QETKNVQEKAA
+848 QETKNVPEKPL

-870 PNIPV
+870 PNVPV

>member
-1 MSKSFQQSS
+1 MVACRLPVRVWSVQPSGTS
-10 LSRDSQGHGRDL
+10 DL
-22 SAGIGLLA
+22 MR
-30 AATQSLNM
+30 N
-38 PASLGR
+38 
-44 MNQGTARL
+44 L
-52 ASLMNLGMSSS
+52 ASL
-63 LNQQG
+63 
-68 SHSALSSGSTS
+68 
-79 SHNLQSIFNIGS
+79 
-91 RGPLP
+91 
-96 LSSQHRGDADQA
+96 
-108 TNILASFGLS
+108 
-118 ARDLDELSRYPEDK
+118 
-132 ITPENL
+132 
-138 PQILLQL
+138 
-145 KRRRAEEGYGRDGR
+145 
-159 SSTREPPYRVPRDDW
+159 V
-174 EEKRHFRRD
+174 
-183 SFDDRGPSLNPVV
+183 
-196 DYDHGS
+196 
-202 RSQESGYYDRM
+202 
-213 DYEDDRLRDGERCR
+213 
-227 DESFYGETSH
+227 
-237 NYHKFDSEY
+237 
-246 DRMGRGPGPERSLFE
+246 
-261 KKRGAPPNS
+261 S
-270 NIEDFHGFL
+270 N
-279 PKGYPH
+279 
-285 LCSICDMPVHSN
+285 CS
-297 KEWNHHINGATHSR
+297 EWNHHINGATHSR

-367 DLQAL
+367 
-372 SSQEGRIKI
+372 G
-381 RCSHELV
+381 
-388 TSYLLNSLRAGNG
+388 AGNG
-401 NMQGPRHMQKG
+401 SMQGPRHMQKG

-611 KTRKRTYSPDSKDS
+611 KTSRKRTYSPDSKDS
-625 PSDKKSKTDAA
+625 PSDKKSKPDAA
-636 QKPESGNV
+636 PKPEGSSA
-644 EDKTKEEKQDDAA
+644 EDKAKEEKQDDAA
-657 EPSGAKSTE
+657 EPSGTKSSE

-715 VKKEPADD
+715 EKKDTADE
-723 VTVKTEGNV
+723 VAVKTEGNV
-732 VANPATK
+732 AANPAAK

-774 RKSGLAIKVAGKN
+774 RKLAAKSAGKN

-809 ENGTKTEENPKAEAA
+809 ENGTKPEENVKAETVDAPDA
-824 EASDTTTAQDT
+824 TAAQDA
-835 EKNAHENTDTQDE
+835 EKNANENTDTQEE
-848 QETKNVQEKAA
+848 QETKSVQEKPL

-870 PNIPV
+870 PNVPV

>member
-10 LSRDSQGHGRDL
+10 LGRDSQGHGRDL
-22 SAGIGLLA
+22 SAAEIGLLA
-30 AATQSLNM
+30 AATQSLSM

-68 SHSALSSGSTS
+68 AHSVLSSASTS

-108 TNILASFGLS
+108 SNILASFGLS

-145 KRRRAEEGYGRDGR
+145 KRRRTEEGSSLSYGRDGR
-159 SSTREPPYRVPRDDW
+159 SATRDPPYRVPRDDW

-183 SFDDRGPSLNPVV
+183 SFDDRGPSLNPVL

-227 DESFYGETSH
+227 DDSFFGETSH

-246 DRMGRGPGPERSLFE
+246 ERMGRGPGPLQERSLFE
-261 KKRGAPPNS
+261 KKRGAPPSS
-270 NIEDFHGFL
+270 NIEDFHGLL

-285 LCSICDMPVHSN
+285 LCSICDLPVHSN
-297 KEWNHHINGATHSR
+297 KEWSQHINGASHSR

-322 WNPDSDSGH
+322 WNPDNDTGH
-331 GMGDPFML
+331 TMGDPFML

-355 PFHLGGPPVGPR
+355 SFHLGGPAVGPR
-367 DLQAL
+367 GNL
-372 SSQEGRIKI
+372 G
-381 RCSHELV
+381 
-388 TSYLLNSLRAGNG
+388 AGNG
-401 NMQGPRHMQKG
+401 NLQGSRHMQKG

-437 LVEPFGI
+437 LVEPFGVI
-444 ITNHLILNKINEAFI
+444 SNHLILNKINEAFI
-459 EMSTTEDAQAA
+459 EMATTEDAQAA
-470 VEYYSTTPALVFGKP
+470 VEYYTTTPALVFGKP

-505 QKTEPP
+505 QKFDQ
-511 KPELGRVIHLSNLPH
+511 KQELGRVIHLSNLPH
-526 SGYSDNAVLKL
+526 SGYSDSSVLKL

-563 EDALAMVEHC
+563 EDAMAMVDQC
-573 ANKALW
+573 LKKALW

-584 VKVDLSE
+584 DVASD
-591 KYKKLVL
+591 
-598 RIPNKGVELLKKD
+598 GKKD
-611 KTRKRTYSPDSKDS
+611 
-625 PSDKKSKTDAA
+625 PSDKAA
-636 QKPESGNV
+636 KK
-644 EDKTKEEKQDDAA
+644 D
-657 EPSGAKSTE
+657 
-666 QTDQDEPSLLLESE
+666 
-680 DELLVDEE
+680 
-688 EAAALLESGSSAGDD
+688 SSAS
-703 ADVANLTDVTTE
+703 A
-715 VKKEPADD
+715 
-723 VTVKTEGNV
+723 
-732 VANPATK
+732 K
-739 KKLKKRYV
+739 KKLKKRR
-747 GGFPRSMEGFV
+747 FPGSMEGFV

-767 DSDHQKL
+767 DSEHQKL
-774 RKSGLAIKVAGKN
+774 RKSGMAFKSGDKN
-787 DDSLAEIKVD
+787 YDGLVEIKVD
-797 KIEEPEQENETL
+797 KIEELDQESEAAL
-809 ENGTKTEENPKAEAA
+809 ENGIKNEESPETGSESAEGADDPNKDTSENA
-824 EASDTTTAQDT
+824 DGQSD
-835 EKNAHENTDTQDE
+835 ENKEDYTI
-848 QETKNVQEKAA
+848 
-859 VPDEF
+859 PDEY

-870 PNIPV
+870 PNVPV
-875 GVNYVVPKTGF
+875 GIDYVIPKTGF

-897 EDVAKKTHCSSL
+897 EDVAKNTHCSSL

-914 LKKILDKMAED
+914 LKKFLNKLAEER
-925 HRQKKEA
+925 RQKKEA

>member
-367 DLQAL
+367 
-372 SSQEGRIKI
+372 G
-381 RCSHELV
+381 
-388 TSYLLNSLRAGNG
+388 AGNG
-401 NMQGPRHMQKG
+401 SMQGPRHMQKG

-625 PSDKKSKTDAA
+625 PSDKKSKPDAA
-636 QKPESGNV
+636 PKPEGGNA
-644 EDKTKEEKQDDAA
+644 EDKVKEEKQDDAA
-657 EPSGAKSTE
+657 EPSGTKSTE

-715 VKKEPADD
+715 EKKDTADE
-723 VTVKTEGNV
+723 VTIKTEGNV
-732 VANPATK
+732 AANPAAK

-774 RKSGLAIKVAGKN
+774 RKLAAKSAGKN

-809 ENGTKTEENPKAEAA
+809 ENGTKPEDNVKTETVES
-824 EASDTTTAQDT
+824 SDATTAQDA

-848 QETKNVQEKAA
+848 QETKNVQEKPL

-870 PNIPV
+870 PNVPV